1 MNPDGRDVVELAAVP
16 ALGPLYAR
24 GVARSARSMAGRGTV
39 RGTGLPAVQLMVRGV
54 DPDADHLT
62 AYQQLVGET
71 VADALPAGFLHVL
84 AFPVA
89 TAVMTR
95 PSFPLPLLGMVHL
108 ANRVQQR
115 RQVLL
120 GETLDIR
127 VHAAALRPHRKG
139 AAVDLVAEVSVDGA
153 VVWRGESTYL
163 AKGVRLADDGA
174 AGSGTEDGAGSA
186 DAATERSPFEP
197 PTPTAAWRLGADIG
211 RRYAAVSGDRNPI
224 HTSTVAAKAF
234 GFPRRIAHGMY
245 TAARAL
251 ADVGPAGRGEAF
263 VWEVE
268 FARPVLLPCSV
279 AVRVAPDAAAPAGPA
294 GHGLTLWSPR
304 TGTLHLTGSVRPL
317 D

>member
-1 MNPDGRDVVELAAVP
+1 MNPDGRDVIELGAVP

-39 RGTGLPAVQLMVRGV
+39 RGTDLPAVQLMVRGV
-54 DPDADHLT
+54 HPDADHLT

-95 PSFPLPLLGMVHL
+95 RGFPLPLLGMVHL

-139 AAVDLVAEVSVDGA
+139 ATVDLAAEVSVDGT
-153 VVWRGESTYL
+153 VVWCGESTYL
-163 AKGVRLADDGA
+163 AKGVRLAGDDA
-174 AGSGTEDGAGSA
+174 A
-186 DAATERSPFEP
+186 DAPAERPSFAP
-197 PTPTAAWRLGADIG
+197 PTPTAAWRLGADVG

-224 HTSTVAAKAF
+224 HTSTLAAKAF

-251 ADVGPAGRGEAF
+251 ADVGPAARGEAF
-263 VWEVE
+263 FWEVE
-268 FARPVLLPCSV
+268 FARPVLLPCTV
-279 AVRVAPDAAAPAGPA
+279 AVRVAPDAEAPAGPA
-294 GHGLTLWSPR
+294 GHGLTLWSPH
-304 TGTLHLTGSVRPL
+304 TGAAHLTGSVRPL
-317 D
+317 VS

>member
-1 MNPDGRDVVELAAVP
+1 
-16 ALGPLYAR
+16 
-24 GVARSARSMAGRGTV
+24 MAGRETV
-39 RGTGLPAVQLMVRGV
+39 RGTDLPAVQLMVHGV
-54 DPDADHLT
+54 HPDADRLT

-95 PSFPLPLLGMVHL
+95 PGFPLPLLGMVHL

-127 VHAAALRPHRKG
+127 VHAAALRAHRKG
-139 AAVDLVAEVSVDGA
+139 ATVDLVAEVSVDGT
-153 VVWRGESTYL
+153 VVWRGESSYL
-163 AKGVRLADDGA
+163 AKGVRLAGD
-174 AGSGTEDGAGSA
+174 
-186 DAATERSPFEP
+186 DAAEAAAVRPSFEP
-197 PTPTAAWRLGADIG
+197 PTPTAAWRLGTDVG
-211 RRYAAVSGDRNPI
+211 RRYATVSGDRNPI
-224 HTSTVAAKAF
+224 HTSTLAAKAF

-251 ADVGPAGRGEAF
+251 ADVGPAARGEAF

-268 FARPVLLPCSV
+268 FARPVLLPSTV
-279 AVRVAPDAAAPAGPA
+279 AVRIAPDDETPAGPA
-294 GHGLTLWSPR
+294 GHRLTVWSPR
-304 TGTLHLTGSVRPL
+304 TGAVHVTRSPDDSPSRPRGRPRARTAR
-317 D
+317 

>member
-39 RGTGLPAVQLMVRGV
+39 RGTDLPAVQLMVRGV

-95 PSFPLPLLGMVHL
+95 PGFPLPLLGMVHL

-127 VHAAALRPHRKG
+127 VHAAALRAHRKG
-139 AAVDLVAEVSVDGA
+139 ATVDLVAEVSVGGT
-153 VVWRGESTYL
+153 VVWHSESTYL
-163 AKGVRLADDGA
+163 AKGARLAGSDDA
-174 AGSGTEDGAGSA
+174 A
-186 DAATERSPFEP
+186 DAPRERSPFEP
-197 PTPTAAWRLGADIG
+197 PTPTAAWRLGADVG

-224 HTSTVAAKAF
+224 HTSTLAAKAF

-251 ADVGPAGRGEAF
+251 ADVGPAARGEAF

-268 FARPVLLPCSV
+268 FARPVLLPSTV
-279 AVRVAPDAAAPAGPA
+279 AVRVAPDAEAPAGPA
-294 GHGLTLWSPR
+294 GHGLALWSPH
-304 TGTLHLTGSVRPL
+304 TGAAHLTGSVRPL
-317 D
+317 VS

>member
-89 TAVMTR
+89 TAVMTQ

-127 VHAAALRPHRKG
+127 VHAATLRPHRKG
-139 AAVDLVAEVSVDGA
+139 ATVDMVAEVSVGGT
-153 VVWRGESTYL
+153 VVWRSESTYL
-163 AKGVRLADDGA
+163 AKGARLAGSDDAAGA
-174 AGSGTEDGAGSA
+174 AA
-186 DAATERSPFEP
+186 ERPSFEP
-197 PTPTAAWRLGADIG
+197 PTPTAAWRLGADVG
-211 RRYAAVSGDRNPI
+211 RRYAIVSGDRNPI
-224 HTSTVAAKAF
+224 HTSTLAAKAF

-251 ADVGPAGRGEAF
+251 ADVGPAARGEAF
-263 VWEVE
+263 FWEVE
-268 FARPVLLPCSV
+268 FARPVLLPCTV
-279 AVRVAPDAAAPAGPA
+279 AVRVAPDAEAPAGPA
-294 GHGLTLWSPR
+294 GHGLTLWSAR
-304 TGTLHLTGSVRPL
+304 TGALHLTGSVRPL
-317 D
+317 VS